1 MAQPTVTNVRFQLR
15 RDNAIAWASALNP
28 ILLAGEPGYDTTN
41 KILKIGD
48 GITTWSLLP
57 SISGGGG
64 QGSTGGASLPT
75 NGSIGDYL
83 SWTGN
88 QWVAGGS
95 TDVLLGG
102 NSSITGTALNNVVV
116 GSSASAVEGDV
127 TIGKSAV
134 SNFKFNVSV
143 GLNAEANGYDVA
155 IGPNAECGGNDV
167 GIGANVV
174 SRGYD
179 VSIGSAASSNG
190 NSVAIGANATSASL
204 GTAIGKTAISNG
216 IEGSVSI
223 GSNSTA
229 SDTLSMAVGGG
240 ASSFGPYAVAL
251 GPYATA
257 SSGAEGA
264 ITIGKLSNV
273 GQNSN
278 GSIVIGPQ
286 SSIPGGNIGSILIG
300 ASTVLNGSNSIAI
313 IGGNEPGTSGSTFN
327 VSNSCF
333 IKPIRAAPNP
343 AAIATPIP
351 AGTLWYDPVTS
362 EVCYHI
368 ALA

>member
-15 RDNAIAWASALNP
+15 RDTAAAWASALNP
-28 ILLAGEPGYDTTN
+28 VLLAGEPGYDTTN
-41 KILKIGD
+41 KILKVGD
-48 GITTWSLLP
+48 GITAWSLLP

-64 QGSTGGASLPT
+64 QGATGGVSLPT
-75 NGSIGDYL
+75 NGTVGDYL
-83 SWTGN
+83 SWTGT

-95 TDVLLGG
+95 TDVRLGG

-190 NSVAIGANATSASL
+190 NSVAIGANATSALS
-204 GTAIGKTAISNG
+204 GTAVGKSATSNG

-229 SDTLSMAVGGG
+229 SSNSSVAVGTG
-240 ASSFGPYAVAL
+240 ASSNGAYAVAL
-251 GPYATA
+251 GPLATVA
-257 SSGAEGA
+257 DATGA
-264 ITIGKLSNV
+264 IAIGNLSNIAP
-273 GQNSN
+273 GSN
-278 GSIVIGPQ
+278 GSIIIGNQ
-286 SSIPGGNIGSILIG
+286 SSIGSNMVGSILIG
-300 ASTVLNGSNSIAI
+300 ASTVLNGSKSIAI
-313 IGGNEPGTSGSTFN
+313 VAGNEPGKPGPTFTG
-327 VSNSCF
+327 SNSCY
-333 IKPIRAAPNP
+333 IAPIRAAFNP
-343 AAIATPIP
+343 SVTIATPIP
-351 AGTLWYDPVTS
+351 TGTLWYDPVTS
-362 EVCYHI
+362 EVCYHVPRD
-368 ALA
+368 

>member
-95 TDVLLGG
+95 TDVRLGG

-143 GLNAEANGYDVA
+143 GLNAEANGFDVA

-190 NSVAIGANATSASL
+190 NSVAIGANAASANS
-204 GTAIGKTAISNG
+204 GTAIGKEALSNG
-216 IEGSVSI
+216 INGSVSI
-223 GSNSTA
+223 GSNCTA
-229 SDTLSMAVGGG
+229 GNTSAVAVGTS
-240 ASSFGPYAVAL
+240 ATSAGPYAVAL
-251 GPYATA
+251 GPLA
-257 SSGAEGA
+257 SVSVAEGA
-264 ITIGKLSNV
+264 IAIGNLSYI
-273 GQNSN
+273 GPASDAAIAIGPRSSIGSN
-278 GSIVIGPQ
+278 G
-286 SSIPGGNIGSILIG
+286 IGSILIG
-300 ASTVLNGSNSIAI
+300 GKTVLNGSNSIAI
-313 IGGNEPGTSGSTFN
+313 SAGYAAGTPGPTFTG
-327 VSNSCF
+327 SNSCY
-333 IKPIRAAPNP
+333 ITPIRAAFNPN
-343 AAIATPIP
+343 AISTPIP

-368 ALA
+368 PRG